1 MLARS
6 EVSFVR
12 EKTLS
17 DLLTLVSVVPC
28 WTWIIATCLGQES
41 VRISPAYLNINKQNL
56 LDTICIYS

>member
-28 WTWIIATCLGQES
+28 WTWIIATCLGRRVLEYLR
-41 VRISPAYLNINKQNL
+41 RI
-56 LDTICIYS
+56 